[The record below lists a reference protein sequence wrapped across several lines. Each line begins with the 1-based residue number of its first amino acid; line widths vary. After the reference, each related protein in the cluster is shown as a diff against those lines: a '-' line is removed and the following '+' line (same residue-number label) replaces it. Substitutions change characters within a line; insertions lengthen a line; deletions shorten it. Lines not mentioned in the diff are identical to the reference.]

1 MPVDLAPVDLVP
13 VNLPLPPGQAPAPP
27 LDQALGQAP
36 GQAPGLAPESILPAR
51 EYQEEHG
58 EVLKG
63 QPADTP
69 ATLAS

>member
-27 LDQALGQAP
+27 LDQAP

-63 QPADTP
+63 QPAATS